1 MENKKKAQFINSI
14 FTMDNNQ
21 KATDDKPSETITLKT
36 ISLNTLPVNST
47 EHLDNSKCKQFI
59 SKLGIKS
66 KHVSKMYSLSLALIS
81 SIAITC
87 SIFMVK
93 LSNVLSASDIG
104 LIKFGVQIVF
114 CIPIAYF
121 YHQEMFGPKGSR
133 LWLVLRGFV
142 GASSLIAVYFSIRL
156 INFEDSMVIRYSSPV
171 ITAIFARI
179 ILKEKLSMMH
189 FISFILSL
197 MGVLCVIRPSLIFR
211 QFGQSQQVENSF
223 DFILGI
229 SLSIFSAMT
238 AGSTFVFLKK
248 LTNKQIHFIVLI
260 FYFSLFGFLISSV
273 VSLILYLTKVT
284 HHNLMYT
291 KEIILRDT
299 MIGLLSG
306 LISFIGHVCF
316 SLAIARETANKIAVL
331 RTIDILVAFLL
342 EYFILGIIPH
352 SITVIG
358 AALVLTGVITIHMY
372 KLLVKK
378 CNKNENENSI
388 SKIEN
393 ENNVFRI

>member
-1 MENKKKAQFINSI
+1 
-14 FTMDNNQ
+14 MDNSQ
-21 KATDDKPSETITLKT
+21 KTTETKPNTNETITLKT

-47 EHLDNSKCKQFI
+47 EELSHSKCKQLTEI
-59 SKLGIKS
+59 LGIKPTHLS
-66 KHVSKMYSLSLALIS
+66 KFYSLSLALVS
-81 SIAITC
+81 SVAITC

-104 LIKFGVQIVF
+104 VIKFGVQIIF
-114 CIPIAYF
+114 CIPLAYF

-133 LWLVLRGFV
+133 LWLVLRGLV
-142 GASSLIAVYFSIRL
+142 GAASIIAAYFSIRL
-156 INFEDSMVIRYSSPV
+156 INFEDSMVIRYSSPI

-179 ILKEKLSMMH
+179 ILKDKLSVMH
-189 FISFILSL
+189 FISFTLSF
-197 MGVLCVIRPSLIFR
+197 MGILCVIRPSLIFR
-211 QFGQSQQVENSF
+211 QFGQNQLIENSI

-229 SLSIFSAMT
+229 SLSIFSAIT
-238 AGSTFVFLKK
+238 AGSTFVFIKK

-260 FYFSLFGFLISSV
+260 FYFSLFGFLISSGI
-273 VSLILYLTKVT
+273 SMILYLTKIS

-291 KEIILRDT
+291 KEVILRDVVT
-299 MIGLLSG
+299 GLLSG

-342 EYFILGIIPH
+342 EYLVLNVMPH
-352 SITVIG
+352 WITVIG
-358 AALVLTGVITIHMY
+358 AGLVLIGVILIYVY
-372 KLLVKK
+372 KFFIKK
-378 CNKNENENSI
+378 FNKNDNEQTFNQ
-388 SKIEN
+388 IEN